1 MANYQ
6 ELKQAIADVIKT
18 NGNQE
23 ITGAILQNVLKSI
36 VSVIGENATFAG
48 IAIPG
53 TNPGTPDANVF
64 YLTTTDGIYVNF
76 GNIQVN
82 PNELAII
89 YTDNNIWR
97 VYRLN
102 VLTNKSINVYPD
114 WFDFQNSVV
123 KATNT
128 LFFEKVGGLNIAGF
142 DKSLRLG
149 LFSFIKGHSSFGN
162 RIGFAWEKDQV
173 WQRGDLLTN
182 VNFNAPFLYKIDGK
196 QYYITID
203 VSQVPDSETI
213 YISDAGT
220 GEIKLKINDRY
231 TNFSE
236 YSDVSGL
243 KTDVDAL
250 KTDVSGLKTDVSG
263 LKTDVSGLKTDI
275 YGNGGL
281 NFLKNPDDNYS
292 EAERKIISAIK
303 NIGFYDVPE
312 AIKNDD
318 IFVRTLA
325 AQTET
330 TGGSFGQLVY
340 FANKRIYN
348 ETNNWDIASILIAPK
363 VPCDYQEHEFD
374 VTVSSGEMA
383 GLRIRVLIDYSVF
396 AGTEF
401 LYGTRINNK
410 IVFNLLRTWNEPLND
425 RLHKIETDISE
436 LQKENTYIMPMQQK
450 NVVFAGSSNVWGDGF
465 LFYSYLKK
473 PIDWLYKS
481 SGKYTAYNDVETTNG
496 EVQTNDVKFMDGKA
510 IKISGVGAEIKFK
523 HKGSELNICQVIERT
538 SDFALIG
545 LYDGDTKVAEFT
557 NHNTTIGSD
566 TEQFSGDG
574 EKIKFNLKRCFTY
587 SHVLKVNGVPKN
599 IILNTQGYGGTFP
612 VGADCLVIRSLDDNG
627 NVIHTLYFKEAP
639 TAGAVIDVSYN
650 YGETICFVK
659 STVGETES
667 GENESP
673 YGDGTISYDPTNPA
687 DISSGLD
694 FRLINEK
701 SFYKFW
707 FDSDVE
713 REITLKI
720 EGGNNPYFVFNFAS
734 SVFHNVMNA
743 GIGGWTAAIFNSG
756 SYINRAYWNIADYF
770 SPDVVTIGLTGNDDW
785 ANYPRKIKR
794 VYNGITLDELKQ
806 FPMLEVGEI
815 EYVKESDTYNVTK
828 NIGIIKEITTRSLK
842 ADEIIGSD
850 VAKGDFVRIGTYTG
864 DLRQVQTRRIETVDN
879 VQGQITWA
887 EPLHL
892 NEFICIETIDDLVGQ
907 EISIRSIEQY
917 MQQMELLISNIKKMV
932 PKCKICLFN
941 IYYVDMW
948 TRDTAEYTY
957 IQQWIAE
964 KFDGTV
970 YFVDAWKYARDYCEN
985 SLHSRDFDF
994 VADGNDTKTFAIDGV
1009 GHWEGIEVWV
1019 NNKNVYGKDC
1029 YPITGWYTTIEDKTG
1044 SELNW
1049 VGTNNYYPRIY
1060 KKRNFAIKWK
1070 QNIPLTG
1077 TAIKVKLATRQWSAD
1092 YAHPRDGDYID
1103 NSLGR
1108 ALVYAISKI

>member
-123 KATNT
+123 KETNT

-149 LFSFIKGHSSFGN
+149 FFSFVKGHSVFGN

-213 YISDAGT
+213 YISDTGT

-243 KTDVDAL
+243 KTDVDA
-250 KTDVSGLKTDVSG
+250 

-318 IFVRTLA
+318 IFVRA
-325 AQTET
+325 FYAQTET
-330 TGGSFGQLVY
+330 TGGSFGRLVY

-348 ETNNWDIASILIAPK
+348 ETNNWNIASILIASR

-401 LYGTRINNK
+401 SYFTSINNK
-410 IVFNLLRTWNEPLND
+410 IVFNLLRTWDEPLND

-574 EKIKFNLKRCFTY
+574 TKIKFNLKRCFTY
-587 SHVLKVNGVPKN
+587 SHVLKVNGVSKN

-612 VGADCLVIRSLDDNG
+612 VGVDCLVIRSLDDNG

-687 DISSGLD
+687 NISSGLD

-948 TRDTAEYTY
+948 TRDVAEYTY

-985 SLHSRDFDF
+985 SLHSKDFDF
-994 VADGNDTKTFAIDGV
+994 VADGNDTITFAIDGV

-1092 YAHPRDGDYID
+1092 YAHPRNGDYID

>member
-36 VSVIGENATFAG
+36 VSVIGKNATFAG

-64 YLTTTDGIYVNF
+64 YLTTTDGIYANF

-149 LFSFIKGHSSFGN
+149 FFSFIKGHSVYGN

-203 VSQVPDSETI
+203 VSQVPDGETI
-213 YISDAGT
+213 YISEADT
-220 GEIKLKINDRY
+220 GEVGLKINDRY

-243 KTDVDAL
+243 KTDVNAL
-250 KTDVSGLKTDVSG
+250 KTDVSGLKTDVDA

-292 EAERKIISAIK
+292 EAERKVISAIK

-318 IFVRTLA
+318 IFVRTFA
-325 AQTET
+325 AQTGAT
-330 TGGSFGQLVY
+330 SGSYGRLVY

-348 ETNNWDIASILIAPK
+348 ETNNWDIASILIAPRI
-363 VPCDYQEHEFD
+363 PCDYQEHEFD

-396 AGTEF
+396 AGTDF

-410 IVFNLLRTWNEPLND
+410 IVFNLLRTWNEPFD
-425 RLHKIETDISE
+425 ERLHRIETDMSE
-436 LQKENTYIMPMQQK
+436 LQKENTYITPMQQK

-481 SGKYTAYNDVETTNG
+481 SGRYTAYNDVETTNG
-496 EVQTNDVKFMDGKA
+496 KVLTNDVKFMDGKA

-538 SDFALIG
+538 SDYALID

-587 SHVLKVNGVPKN
+587 SHVLKVNGVSKN

-612 VGADCLVIRSLDDNG
+612 VGVDCLVIRSLDNNG

-667 GENESP
+667 GKNESP

-687 DISSGLD
+687 NISSGLD

-720 EGGNNPYFVFNFAS
+720 KGGNNPYFVFNFAS

-743 GIGGWTAAIFNSG
+743 GIGGWTAAIYNSG

-770 SPDVVTIGLTGNDDW
+770 SPDVVTIGFTGNDDW
-785 ANYPRKIKR
+785 TNYPRKIKR
-794 VYNGITLDELKQ
+794 VYNGMTLDELKQ
-806 FPMLEVGEI
+806 FPMLEAGEI
-815 EYVKESDTYNVTK
+815 EYVEESDTYNVTK

-907 EISIRSIEQY
+907 EISIRSIGQY

-970 YFVDAWKYARDYCEN
+970 YFVDAWKYVRDYCEN
-985 SLHSRDFDF
+985 SLHSKEFNF
-994 VADGNDTKTFAIDGV
+994 VADGNDTITFAIDGV

-1049 VGTNNYYPRIY
+1049 VGTNSYYPRIY

-1092 YAHPRDGDYID
+1092 YAHPGGGDYID

>member
-23 ITGAILQNVLKSI
+23 ITGAILQNVLQSI
-36 VSVIGENATFAG
+36 VSVIGKNATFAG

-76 GNIQVN
+76 GNIQVD

-149 LFSFIKGHSSFGN
+149 IYSFIKGHSAFGN
-162 RIGFAWEKDQV
+162 RIGFAWEKGQV

-203 VSQVPDSETI
+203 VSQVPDSETV
-213 YISDAGT
+213 YISDTGT
-220 GEIKLKINDRY
+220 VEIKLKINDRY

-250 KTDVSGLKTDVSG
+250 KTGVSGLKTDVDA
-263 LKTDVSGLKTDI
+263 LKTDVSRLETDI

-325 AQTET
+325 AQTKIT
-330 TGGSFGQLVY
+330 SGSYGLLVY

-348 ETNNWDIASILIAPK
+348 ETNNWDIASILIAPR

-496 EVQTNDVKFMDGKA
+496 KVQTNDVKFMDGKA
-510 IKISGVGAEIKFK
+510 IKISGIGAKIKFK

-538 SDFALIG
+538 SNYALIG

-587 SHVLKVNGVPKN
+587 SHVLKVNGVSKN

-612 VGADCLVIRSLDDNG
+612 VGVDCLVIRSLDDNG

-687 DISSGLD
+687 NISSGLD

-743 GIGGWTAAIFNSG
+743 GIGGWTAANFNSG

-815 EYVKESDTYNVTK
+815 EYVEESDTYNVTK

-948 TRDTAEYTY
+948 TRDTAEYIY

-985 SLHSRDFDF
+985 SLHSRSFDF
-994 VADGNDTKTFAIDGV
+994 VADGNDTITFAIDGV

-1077 TAIKVKLATRQWSAD
+1077 TAIKVKLAIRQWSAD
-1092 YAHPRDGDYID
+1092 YAHPRDGDCID

>member
-123 KATNT
+123 KAGNT

-149 LFSFIKGHSSFGN
+149 FFSFVKGHSVYGN
-162 RIGFAWEKDQV
+162 RIGFAWEKGQV

-213 YISDAGT
+213 YISDVAT

-236 YSDVSGL
+236 YSDVSEL

-250 KTDVSGLKTDVSG
+250 KTDVSELKIDVDALKTDVSE
-263 LKTDVSGLKTDI
+263 LKIDI

-325 AQTET
+325 AQTKT
-330 TGGSFGQLVY
+330 TGGSFGRLVY

-348 ETNNWDIASILIAPK
+348 ETNNWDIASILIAPR

-410 IVFNLLRTWNEPLND
+410 IVFNLLRTWNELLND

-538 SDFALIG
+538 SNYALIG

-587 SHVLKVNGVPKN
+587 SHVLKVNGVSKN

-612 VGADCLVIRSLDDNG
+612 VGVDCLVIRSLDDNG

-687 DISSGLD
+687 NISSGLD

-743 GIGGWTAAIFNSG
+743 GIGGWTAAISNSG

-994 VADGNDTKTFAIDGV
+994 VADGNDTITFAIDGV

-1077 TAIKVKLATRQWSAD
+1077 TAIKVKIATRQWSAD

>member
-36 VSVIGENATFAG
+36 VSVIGKNATFAG

-123 KATNT
+123 IEKNT

-149 LFSFIKGHSSFGN
+149 FFSFIKGHSVYGN

-203 VSQVPDSETI
+203 VSQVPDSETV

-220 GEIKLKINDRY
+220 EEVKLKINDRY

-250 KTDVSGLKTDVSG
+250 KTDVPGLKTA
-263 LKTDVSGLKTDI
+263 I
-275 YGNGGL
+275 YGNSGL

-318 IFVRTLA
+318 IFVRAFA
-325 AQTET
+325 AQTKAV
-330 TGGSFGQLVY
+330 GSSIFGQLVY

-348 ETNNWDIASILIAPK
+348 ETNNWDKASILIAPR

-401 LYGTRINNK
+401 LYGTSINNK

-496 EVQTNDVKFMDGKA
+496 KVQTNDVKFMDGKA

-538 SDFALIG
+538 SDYALIG

-557 NHNTTIGSD
+557 NHNTTTGSD

-587 SHVLKVNGVPKN
+587 SHVLKVNGVSKG

-612 VGADCLVIRSLDDNG
+612 VGVDCLVIRSLDDNG

-687 DISSGLD
+687 NISSGLD

-743 GIGGWTAAIFNSG
+743 GIGGLTAAIYNSG

-785 ANYPRKIKR
+785 TNYPRKIKR

-806 FPMLEVGEI
+806 FPMFEVGEI
-815 EYVKESDTYNVTK
+815 KYVEESDTYNVAK

-907 EISIRSIEQY
+907 EISIRSIGQY

-948 TRDTAEYTY
+948 TRDTAEYPY

-985 SLHSRDFDF
+985 SLHSRVLDF
-994 VADGNDTKTFAIDGV
+994 VADGNDTITFAVDGV

-1049 VGTNNYYPRIY
+1049 VGTNSYYPRVY

-1077 TAIKVKLATRQWSAD
+1077 TAIKVKLTTRQWSTD
-1092 YAHPRDGDYID
+1092 YAHPRDGDCID

>member
-149 LFSFIKGHSSFGN
+149 FFSFVKGHSAYGN
-162 RIGFAWEKDQV
+162 RIGFAWEKGQV

-213 YISDAGT
+213 YISDTGT

-243 KTDVDAL
+243 KTDVDA
-250 KTDVSGLKTDVSG
+250 

-325 AQTET
+325 AQTKT
-330 TGGSFGQLVY
+330 TGGSYGLLVY

-574 EKIKFNLKRCFTY
+574 AKIKFNLKRCFTY
-587 SHVLKVNGVPKN
+587 SHVLKVNGVSKN

-612 VGADCLVIRSLDDNG
+612 VGVDCLVIRSLDDNG

-639 TAGAVIDVSYN
+639 TVGAVIDVSYN

-687 DISSGLD
+687 DIGSGLD

-994 VADGNDTKTFAIDGV
+994 VADGNDTITFAIDGV

-1092 YAHPRDGDYID
+1092 YAHPRNGDYID

>member
-149 LFSFIKGHSSFGN
+149 LFSFVKGHSYLGN

-318 IFVRTLA
+318 IFVRSFA

-348 ETNNWDIASILIAPK
+348 ETNNWETASILIAPK
-363 VPCDYQEHEFD
+363 VTCDYQEHEFD

-410 IVFNLLRTWNEPLND
+410 IVFNLLRTWNERLND

-538 SDFALIG
+538 SNYALIG

-587 SHVLKVNGVPKN
+587 SHVLKVNGVSKN

-612 VGADCLVIRSLDDNG
+612 VGVDCLVIRSLDDNG

-770 SPDVVTIGLTGNDDW
+770 SPDVVTIGLTGNDDL

-815 EYVKESDTYNVTK
+815 EYVEESDTYNVTK

-994 VADGNDTKTFAIDGV
+994 VADGNDTITFAIDGV

-1092 YAHPRDGDYID
+1092 YAHPRNGDYID

>member
-123 KATNT
+123 KEKNT

-149 LFSFIKGHSSFGN
+149 FYSFVKGHSAFGN

-213 YISDAGT
+213 YISDSGT

-250 KTDVSGLKTDVSG
+250 KTDVSGLKTD
-263 LKTDVSGLKTDI
+263 I

-281 NFLKNPDDNYS
+281 NFLKNPDDIYS

-318 IFVRTLA
+318 IFVRTFS

-348 ETNNWDIASILIAPK
+348 ETNNWEIASILIAPR

-401 LYGTRINNK
+401 SYGTRINNK
-410 IVFNLLRTWNEPLND
+410 IVFNLLRTWNELLND

-510 IKISGVGAEIKFK
+510 IKISGIGAEIKFK

-538 SDFALIG
+538 SNYALIG

-587 SHVLKVNGVPKN
+587 SHVLKVNGVSKN

-612 VGADCLVIRSLDDNG
+612 VGVDCLVIRSLDDNG

-743 GIGGWTAAIFNSG
+743 GIGGWTAAIYNSG

-815 EYVKESDTYNVTK
+815 EYVEESDTYNVTK

-985 SLHSRDFDF
+985 SLHSRNFDF
-994 VADGNDTKTFAIDGV
+994 VADGNDTITFAIDGV

>member
-149 LFSFIKGHSSFGN
+149 IYSFVKGHSVYGN

-173 WQRGDLLTN
+173 WQRGDLSTN

-213 YISDAGT
+213 YISDTGT

-243 KTDVDAL
+243 KTDVEAL
-250 KTDVSGLKTDVSG
+250 KTDVEALKTDVDA

-303 NIGFYDVPE
+303 NIGFYNVPE

-318 IFVRTLA
+318 IFVRTFA

-410 IVFNLLRTWNEPLND
+410 IVFNLLRTWNELLND

-574 EKIKFNLKRCFTY
+574 VKIKFNLKRCFTY
-587 SHVLKVNGVPKN
+587 SHVLKVNGVSKN

-612 VGADCLVIRSLDDNG
+612 VGVDCLVIRSLDDNG

-687 DISSGLD
+687 NISSGLD

-994 VADGNDTKTFAIDGV
+994 VADGNDTITFAIDGV

-1092 YAHPRDGDYID
+1092 YAHPRNGDYID

>member
-89 YTDNNIWR
+89 YTDNNIWC

-114 WFDFQNSVV
+114 WLDFQNSVV
-123 KATNT
+123 TAKNT

-149 LFSFIKGHSSFGN
+149 LYSFIKGHSSYGN
-162 RIGFAWEKDQV
+162 RIGFVWEKDQV

-213 YISDAGT
+213 YISDTST

-236 YSDVSGL
+236 YPDVSGL
-243 KTDVDAL
+243 KTDVDA
-250 KTDVSGLKTDVSG
+250 

-318 IFVRTLA
+318 IFVATFA

-330 TGGSFGQLVY
+330 TGSYFGQQVY

-348 ETNNWDIASILIAPK
+348 ETNSWGIASILIAPK
-363 VPCDYQEHEFD
+363 IPCDYQEHEFD

-401 LYGTRINNK
+401 LYGSRINNK
-410 IVFNLLRTWNEPLND
+410 IVFNLLRTWNERLND

-436 LQKENTYIMPMQQK
+436 FQKENTYIMPMQQK

-465 LFYSYLKK
+465 LFHSYLKK

-538 SDFALIG
+538 SDYALIG
-545 LYDGDTKVAEFT
+545 LYNGDKKVAEFT

-574 EKIKFNLKRCFTY
+574 KKIKFNLKRCFTY

-639 TAGAVIDVSYN
+639 IAGAVIDVSYN

-687 DISSGLD
+687 NISSGLD

-743 GIGGWTAAIFNSG
+743 GIGGWTAAISNSD

-815 EYVKESDTYNVTK
+815 EYVEESDTYNVTK

-917 MQQMELLISNIKKMV
+917 MQQMELLISNIKRMV

-948 TRDTAEYTY
+948 VRDTAEYTY

-985 SLHSRDFDF
+985 SLHSRDFNF
-994 VADGNDTKTFAIDGV
+994 VADGNDTITFAIDGV

-1049 VGTNNYYPRIY
+1049 VGTNGYYPRIY

-1077 TAIKVKLATRQWSAD
+1077 TAIKVKLAALQWSAD
-1092 YAHPRDGDYID
+1092 YAHPRDGDCID

>member
-123 KATNT
+123 KETNT

-149 LFSFIKGHSSFGN
+149 FFSFIKGHSVFGN
-162 RIGFAWEKDQV
+162 RIGFAWEKGQV

-236 YSDVSGL
+236 YSDVSEL

-250 KTDVSGLKTDVSG
+250 KKDVSGLKTDVDA

-325 AQTET
+325 AQTKT

-401 LYGTRINNK
+401 LYGTKINNK

-425 RLHKIETDISE
+425 RFHKIETDISE

-574 EKIKFNLKRCFTY
+574 AKIKFNLKRCFTY
-587 SHVLKVNGVPKN
+587 SHVLKVNGVSKN

-612 VGADCLVIRSLDDNG
+612 VGVDCLVIRSLDDNG

-639 TAGAVIDVSYN
+639 TVGAVIDVSYN

-687 DISSGLD
+687 NISSGLD

-985 SLHSRDFDF
+985 SLHSKDFDF
-994 VADGNDTKTFAIDGV
+994 VADGNDTITFAIDGV

-1029 YPITGWYTTIEDKTG
+1029 YPITGWHTTIEDKTG

-1092 YAHPRDGDYID
+1092 YAHPRNGDYID

>member
-123 KATNT
+123 NQKNT

-149 LFSFIKGHSSFGN
+149 FFSFVKGHSAFGN

-213 YISDAGT
+213 YISDTGT

-243 KTDVDAL
+243 KTDVDA
-250 KTDVSGLKTDVSG
+250 

-396 AGTEF
+396 TGTEF

-574 EKIKFNLKRCFTY
+574 AKIKFNLKRCFTY
-587 SHVLKVNGVPKN
+587 SHVLKVNGVSKN

-612 VGADCLVIRSLDDNG
+612 VGVDCLVIRSLDDNG

-687 DISSGLD
+687 NISSGLD

-994 VADGNDTKTFAIDGV
+994 VADGNDTITFAIDGV

>member
-23 ITGAILQNVLKSI
+23 ITGEILQNVLKSI

-48 IAIPG
+48 IAIPD

-89 YTDNNIWR
+89 YTDNNIWC

-123 KATNT
+123 KEKNT

-149 LFSFIKGHSSFGN
+149 FFSFIKGHSAFGN

-173 WQRGDLLTN
+173 WQKGDLLTN

-213 YISDAGT
+213 YISDAST

-250 KTDVSGLKTDVSG
+250 KTD
-263 LKTDVSGLKTDI
+263 I
-275 YGNGGL
+275 YGNSGL

-318 IFVRTLA
+318 IFVRTFA

-330 TGGSFGQLVY
+330 TGSSFGLLVY
-340 FANKRIYN
+340 FSNKRIYN
-348 ETNNWDIASILIAPK
+348 ETNNWNIASILIAPR

-401 LYGTRINNK
+401 LYGTIINNK
-410 IVFNLLRTWNEPLND
+410 IVFNLLRTWNKPLND

-538 SDFALIG
+538 SNYALIG

-574 EKIKFNLKRCFTY
+574 AKIKFNLKRCFTY
-587 SHVLKVNGVPKN
+587 SHVLKVNGVSKN
-599 IILNTQGYGGTFP
+599 IILNMQGYGGTLP
-612 VGADCLVIRSLDDNG
+612 VGVDCLVIRSLDDNG

-667 GENESP
+667 GENESS

-687 DISSGLD
+687 NISSGLD

-743 GIGGWTAAIFNSG
+743 GIGGWTAATFNSG

-770 SPDVVTIGLTGNDDW
+770 SPDVVTIGLTGNDDS

-994 VADGNDTKTFAIDGV
+994 VADGNDTITFAIDGV

-1077 TAIKVKLATRQWSAD
+1077 TAIKVKLANRQWSSD
-1092 YAHPRDGDYID
+1092 YAHPINKDYID

>member
-1 MANYQ
+1 M
-6 ELKQAIADVIKT
+6 
-18 NGNQE
+18 
-23 ITGAILQNVLKSI
+23 
-36 VSVIGENATFAG
+36 
-48 IAIPG
+48 
-53 TNPGTPDANVF
+53 
-64 YLTTTDGIYVNF
+64 
-76 GNIQVN
+76 
-82 PNELAII
+82 
-89 YTDNNIWR
+89 
-97 VYRLN
+97 
-102 VLTNKSINVYPD
+102 
-114 WFDFQNSVV
+114 
-123 KATNT
+123 
-128 LFFEKVGGLNIAGF
+128 
-142 DKSLRLG
+142 
-149 LFSFIKGHSSFGN
+149 
-162 RIGFAWEKDQV
+162 
-173 WQRGDLLTN
+173 
-182 VNFNAPFLYKIDGK
+182 
-196 QYYITID
+196 
-203 VSQVPDSETI
+203 
-213 YISDAGT
+213 
-220 GEIKLKINDRY
+220 
-231 TNFSE
+231 
-236 YSDVSGL
+236 
-243 KTDVDAL
+243 
-250 KTDVSGLKTDVSG
+250 
-263 LKTDVSGLKTDI
+263 
-275 YGNGGL
+275 

-318 IFVRTLA
+318 IFVRTFA

-410 IVFNLLRTWNEPLND
+410 IVFNLLRTWNELLND

-574 EKIKFNLKRCFTY
+574 AKIKFNLKRCFTY
-587 SHVLKVNGVPKN
+587 SHVLKVNGVSKN

-687 DISSGLD
+687 NISSGLD

-770 SPDVVTIGLTGNDDW
+770 SPDVVTIGLTGNDNW

-994 VADGNDTKTFAIDGV
+994 VADGNDTITFAIDGV

>member
-114 WFDFQNSVV
+114 WFDFQNSDV

-149 LFSFIKGHSSFGN
+149 FFSFVKGHSLFGN

-243 KTDVDAL
+243 KTDIDA
-250 KTDVSGLKTDVSG
+250 

-275 YGNGGL
+275 YGNSGL

-292 EAERKIISAIK
+292 EAERKIISTIK

-312 AIKNDD
+312 AIKNDE
-318 IFVRTLA
+318 IFVRTFA
-325 AQTET
+325 AQTKT
-330 TGGSFGQLVY
+330 TGGSFGRLVY

-348 ETNNWDIASILIAPK
+348 ETNNWDIASILIAPR

-401 LYGTRINNK
+401 LYSTKINNK
-410 IVFNLLRTWNEPLND
+410 IVFNLLRTWKELLND
-425 RLHKIETDISE
+425 RLHKIETGISE

-465 LFYSYLKK
+465 LFNSYLKK

-496 EVQTNDVKFMDGKA
+496 EVQTNNVKFMDGKA

-523 HKGSELNICQVIERT
+523 HKGSELNICQVIKRT

-574 EKIKFNLKRCFTY
+574 AKIKFNLKRCFTY
-587 SHVLKVNGVPKN
+587 SHVLKVNGVSKN

-612 VGADCLVIRSLDDNG
+612 VGVDCLVIRSLDDNG

-687 DISSGLD
+687 NISSGLD

-743 GIGGWTAAIFNSG
+743 GIGGWTAAFFNSG

-806 FPMLEVGEI
+806 FPMFEVGEI
-815 EYVKESDTYNVTK
+815 EYVKESDTYNVAK

-994 VADGNDTKTFAIDGV
+994 VADGNDTITFAVDGV

-1092 YAHPRDGDYID
+1092 YAHPGNGDYID

>member
-123 KATNT
+123 KQTNT

-149 LFSFIKGHSSFGN
+149 FFSFVKGHSVHGN

-173 WQRGDLLTN
+173 WQRGDLLIN

-196 QYYITID
+196 QCYITID

-213 YISDAGT
+213 YISDVGT

-250 KTDVSGLKTDVSG
+250 KTDASGLKTDVDA

-292 EAERKIISAIK
+292 EVERKIISAIK

-325 AQTET
+325 VQTET
-330 TGGSFGQLVY
+330 TGGSFGQLVF

-348 ETNNWDIASILIAPK
+348 ETNNWDTASILIAPK

-401 LYGTRINNK
+401 LYSTRINNK
-410 IVFNLLRTWNEPLND
+410 IVFNLLRTWNELLND

-538 SDFALIG
+538 SNYALIG

-587 SHVLKVNGVPKN
+587 SHVLKVNGVSKN
-599 IILNTQGYGGTFP
+599 IILNTQGYSGTFP
-612 VGADCLVIRSLDDNG
+612 VGVDCLVIRSLDDNG

-815 EYVKESDTYNVTK
+815 EYVEESDTYNVTK
-828 NIGIIKEITTRSLK
+828 NIGIIKEITIRSLK

-985 SLHSRDFDF
+985 SLHSRGFDF
-994 VADGNDTKTFAIDGV
+994 VADGNDTITFAIDGV

-1070 QNIPLTG
+1070 QNIPLAG

-1092 YAHPRDGDYID
+1092 YAHPRNGDYID

>member
-243 KTDVDAL
+243 KTDVDA
-250 KTDVSGLKTDVSG
+250 

>member
-149 LFSFIKGHSSFGN
+149 FFSFVKGHSAYGN
-162 RIGFAWEKDQV
+162 RIGFAWEKGQV

-213 YISDAGT
+213 YISDTGT

-243 KTDVDAL
+243 KTDVDA
-250 KTDVSGLKTDVSG
+250 

-325 AQTET
+325 AQTKT
-330 TGGSFGQLVY
+330 TGGSYGLLVY

-566 TEQFSGDG
+566 TEQF
-574 EKIKFNLKRCFTY
+574 NLKRCFTY
-587 SHVLKVNGVPKN
+587 SHVLKVNGVSKN

-612 VGADCLVIRSLDDNG
+612 VGVDCLVIRSLDDNG

-639 TAGAVIDVSYN
+639 TVGAVIDVSYN

-687 DISSGLD
+687 DIGSGLD

-994 VADGNDTKTFAIDGV
+994 VADGNDTITFAIDGV

-1092 YAHPRDGDYID
+1092 YAHPRNGDYID

>member
-149 LFSFIKGHSSFGN
+149 IYSFVKGHSVYGN

-173 WQRGDLLTN
+173 WQKGDLSTN

-213 YISDAGT
+213 YISDTGT
-220 GEIKLKINDRY
+220 GDIKMKINDRY

-250 KTDVSGLKTDVSG
+250 KTDVDALKTDVDA

-303 NIGFYDVPE
+303 NIGFYNVPE

-318 IFVRTLA
+318 IFVRTFA

-348 ETNNWDIASILIAPK
+348 ETNKWDIASILIAPK

-410 IVFNLLRTWNEPLND
+410 IVFNLLRTWNELLND

-481 SGKYTAYNDVETTNG
+481 SGKYTAYNDVETTKG
-496 EVQTNDVKFMDGKA
+496 EEQTNDVKFMDGKA

-574 EKIKFNLKRCFTY
+574 AKIKFNLKRCFTY
-587 SHVLKVNGVPKN
+587 SHVLKVNGVSKN

-612 VGADCLVIRSLDDNG
+612 VGVDCLVIRSLDDNG

-687 DISSGLD
+687 NISSGLD

-994 VADGNDTKTFAIDGV
+994 VADGNDTITFAIDGV

-1092 YAHPRDGDYID
+1092 YAHPRNGDYID

>member
-123 KATNT
+123 KETNT

-149 LFSFIKGHSSFGN
+149 FFSFAKGHSVFGN

-173 WQRGDLLTN
+173 WQRGVLLTN

-220 GEIKLKINDRY
+220 GETKLKINDRY

-250 KTDVSGLKTDVSG
+250 KTDVPGLKTNVDA

-281 NFLKNPDDNYS
+281 NFLKNPGDNYS

-325 AQTET
+325 AQTKA
-330 TGGSFGQLVY
+330 TGGSYGRLVY

-348 ETNNWDIASILIAPK
+348 ETNNWDKASILITPR

-401 LYGTRINNK
+401 LYSTKINNK
-410 IVFNLLRTWNEPLND
+410 IVFNLLRTWNELLND
-425 RLHKIETDISE
+425 RFHKIETGISE

-450 NVVFAGSSNVWGDGF
+450 NVVFVGSSNVWGDGF

-574 EKIKFNLKRCFTY
+574 EI
-587 SHVLKVNGVPKN
+587 
-599 IILNTQGYGGTFP
+599 
-612 VGADCLVIRSLDDNG
+612 
-627 NVIHTLYFKEAP
+627 
-639 TAGAVIDVSYN
+639 
-650 YGETICFVK
+650 
-659 STVGETES
+659 
-667 GENESP
+667 
-673 YGDGTISYDPTNPA
+673 
-687 DISSGLD
+687 
-694 FRLINEK
+694 
-701 SFYKFW
+701 
-707 FDSDVE
+707 
-713 REITLKI
+713 
-720 EGGNNPYFVFNFAS
+720 
-734 SVFHNVMNA
+734 
-743 GIGGWTAAIFNSG
+743 
-756 SYINRAYWNIADYF
+756 
-770 SPDVVTIGLTGNDDW
+770 
-785 ANYPRKIKR
+785 
-794 VYNGITLDELKQ
+794 
-806 FPMLEVGEI
+806 
-815 EYVKESDTYNVTK
+815 
-828 NIGIIKEITTRSLK
+828 
-842 ADEIIGSD
+842 
-850 VAKGDFVRIGTYTG
+850 
-864 DLRQVQTRRIETVDN
+864 
-879 VQGQITWA
+879 
-887 EPLHL
+887 
-892 NEFICIETIDDLVGQ
+892 
-907 EISIRSIEQY
+907 
-917 MQQMELLISNIKKMV
+917 
-932 PKCKICLFN
+932 
-941 IYYVDMW
+941 
-948 TRDTAEYTY
+948 
-957 IQQWIAE
+957 
-964 KFDGTV
+964 
-970 YFVDAWKYARDYCEN
+970 
-985 SLHSRDFDF
+985 
-994 VADGNDTKTFAIDGV
+994 
-1009 GHWEGIEVWV
+1009 
-1019 NNKNVYGKDC
+1019 
-1029 YPITGWYTTIEDKTG
+1029 
-1044 SELNW
+1044 
-1049 VGTNNYYPRIY
+1049 
-1060 KKRNFAIKWK
+1060 
-1070 QNIPLTG
+1070 
-1077 TAIKVKLATRQWSAD
+1077 
-1092 YAHPRDGDYID
+1092 
-1103 NSLGR
+1103 GR
-1108 ALVYAISKI
+1108 AHV

>member
-149 LFSFIKGHSSFGN
+149 FFSFVKGHSAFGN

-250 KTDVSGLKTDVSG
+250 KTDVSGLKI
-263 LKTDVSGLKTDI
+263 DI

-318 IFVRTLA
+318 IFVRTFA
-325 AQTET
+325 AQTKT
-330 TGGSFGQLVY
+330 TGGSYGQLVY

-348 ETNNWDIASILIAPK
+348 ETNNWDIASILIAPR
-363 VPCDYQEHEFD
+363 VTCDYQEHEFD

-410 IVFNLLRTWNEPLND
+410 IVFNLLRTWNELLND
-425 RLHKIETDISE
+425 RFHKIETDISE

-574 EKIKFNLKRCFTY
+574 AKMKFNLKRCFTY
-587 SHVLKVNGVPKN
+587 SHVLKVNGVSKN

-612 VGADCLVIRSLDDNG
+612 VGVDCLVIRSLDDNG

-687 DISSGLD
+687 NISSGLD

-743 GIGGWTAAIFNSG
+743 GIGGCTAAFYNSG

-815 EYVKESDTYNVTK
+815 EYVEESDTYNVTK

-994 VADGNDTKTFAIDGV
+994 VADGNDTITFAIDGV

-1044 SELNW
+1044 RELNW

-1077 TAIKVKLATRQWSAD
+1077 TAIKVKLATLQWSAD

>member
-173 WQRGDLLTN
+173 WQRGNLLTN

-213 YISDAGT
+213 YISDTGT

-243 KTDVDAL
+243 KTDVDA
-250 KTDVSGLKTDVSG
+250 

-318 IFVRTLA
+318 IFVRTFA

-410 IVFNLLRTWNEPLND
+410 IVFNLLRTWNELLND

-496 EVQTNDVKFMDGKA
+496 EVQKNDVKFMDGKA

-538 SDFALIG
+538 SDYALIG

-587 SHVLKVNGVPKN
+587 SHVLKVNGVSKN

-612 VGADCLVIRSLDDNG
+612 VGVDCLVIRSLDDNG

-687 DISSGLD
+687 NISSGLD

-785 ANYPRKIKR
+785 ANYPQKIKR

-806 FPMLEVGEI
+806 FPMLEVGKI
-815 EYVKESDTYNVTK
+815 EYVEESDTYNVTK

-864 DLRQVQTRRIETVDN
+864 DLRQVQTRRIETVNN

-948 TRDTAEYTY
+948 TRYTAEYTY

-994 VADGNDTKTFAIDGV
+994 VADGNDTITFAIDGV

>member
-123 KATNT
+123 KQTNT

-149 LFSFIKGHSSFGN
+149 FFSFVKGHSAYGN

-213 YISDAGT
+213 YISDSGT

-250 KTDVSGLKTDVSG
+250 KTDVSGLKTDVDA

-574 EKIKFNLKRCFTY
+574 AKIKFNLKRCFTY
-587 SHVLKVNGVPKN
+587 SHVLKVNGVSKN

-612 VGADCLVIRSLDDNG
+612 VGVDCLVIRSLDDNG

-770 SPDVVTIGLTGNDDW
+770 SPDVVTIGLAGNDDW

-815 EYVKESDTYNVTK
+815 EYVEESDTYNVTK

-948 TRDTAEYTY
+948 TRDAAEYTY

-985 SLHSRDFDF
+985 SLHSRNFDF
-994 VADGNDTKTFAIDGV
+994 VADGNDTITFAIDGV

-1070 QNIPLTG
+1070 QNIPLAG

-1092 YAHPRDGDYID
+1092 YAHPRNGDYID

>member
-36 VSVIGENATFAG
+36 VSAIGENATFAG

-114 WFDFQNSVV
+114 WFDFQNSDV
-123 KATNT
+123 KAKNI

-149 LFSFIKGHSSFGN
+149 FYSFVKGHSVFGN

-203 VSQVPDSETI
+203 VSQVPDSEI
-213 YISDAGT
+213 AYISDPDT

-236 YSDVSGL
+236 SSGVSGL

-250 KTDVSGLKTDVSG
+250 KTDVSGLKA
-263 LKTDVSGLKTDI
+263 DI

-281 NFLKNPDDNYS
+281 NFLKNPNDNYS

-325 AQTET
+325 AQTGT
-330 TGGSFGQLVY
+330 TGTSFGRLVY
-340 FANKRIYN
+340 LANKRIYK
-348 ETNNWDIASILIAPK
+348 ETNDWDIASILIAPK

-401 LYGTRINNK
+401 LYVTRINNK

-425 RLHKIETDISE
+425 KFHRIETDISE

-574 EKIKFNLKRCFTY
+574 AKIKFNLKRCFTY
-587 SHVLKVNGVPKN
+587 SHVLKVNGVSKN
-599 IILNTQGYGGTFP
+599 IILNTQRNGVTYP
-612 VGADCLVIRSLDDNG
+612 VGVDCLVIRSLDDNG

-673 YGDGTISYDPTNPA
+673 FGDGTISYDPTNPA

-785 ANYPRKIKR
+785 SNYPRKIKR

-879 VQGQITWA
+879 VQGQITWE

-985 SLHSRDFDF
+985 SRHSRDFNF
-994 VADGNDTKTFAIDGV
+994 VADGNDTITFAIDNV

-1070 QNIPLTG
+1070 QNIPLAG
-1077 TAIKVKLATRQWSAD
+1077 TAIKVKLAALQWSSD
-1092 YAHPRDGDYID
+1092 YAHPKNGDYIN

>member
-1 MANYQ
+1 MGNYEQ
-6 ELKQAIADVIKT
+6 LKRAVSKVIKT

-89 YTDNNIWR
+89 YTDNSIWR

-123 KATNT
+123 NATNT

-149 LFSFIKGHSSFGN
+149 LFHFIKGHSSYGN

-173 WQRGDLLTN
+173 WQKGVGLAN
-182 VNFNAPFLYKIDGK
+182 VNFNAPFLYEIDGK

-213 YISDAGT
+213 YISDGGT

-236 YSDVSGL
+236 YSTDISGL
-243 KTDVDAL
+243 KTDI
-250 KTDVSGLKTDVSG
+250 
-263 LKTDVSGLKTDI
+263 SGLKTDI
-275 YGNGGL
+275 YGNSAL
-281 NFLKNPDDNYS
+281 NFLKNPDDNYKK
-292 EAERKIISAIK
+292 EEREIISAIK

-318 IFVRTLA
+318 IFVRTFA

-330 TGGSFGQLVY
+330 KGGSYGQLVY

-348 ETNNWDIASILIAPK
+348 ETNNWGIASILIAPM

-401 LYGTRINNK
+401 LYGTSIKNK

-510 IKISGVGAEIKFK
+510 VKISGVGAEIKFK

-538 SDFALIG
+538 SNYALIG

-587 SHVLKVNGVPKN
+587 SHVLKVNGVSKN
-599 IILNTQGYGGTFP
+599 IILNTQGLRVTFP
-612 VGADCLVIRSLDDNG
+612 VGVDCLVIRSLDDNG

-815 EYVKESDTYNVTK
+815 EYVEESNTYNVTK

-948 TRDTAEYTY
+948 ARDTAEYTY

-985 SLHSRDFDF
+985 SLHSKDFDF
-994 VADGNDTKTFAIDGV
+994 VADGNDTITFAIEGV

-1049 VGTNNYYPRIY
+1049 VGTNKYYPRIL

-1077 TAIKVKLATRQWSAD
+1077 TAIKVKLATRQWSSD
-1092 YAHPRDGDYID
+1092 YAHPNDGDYID

>member
-123 KATNT
+123 KETNT

-149 LFSFIKGHSSFGN
+149 FFSFIKGHSAFGN
-162 RIGFAWEKDQV
+162 RIGFAWEKGQV

-236 YSDVSGL
+236 YSDVSEL

-250 KTDVSGLKTDVSG
+250 KKDVSGLKTDVDA

-325 AQTET
+325 AQTKT

-401 LYGTRINNK
+401 LYGTKINNK

-481 SGKYTAYNDVETTNG
+481 FGKYTAYNDVETTNG

-574 EKIKFNLKRCFTY
+574 AKIKFNLKRCFTY
-587 SHVLKVNGVPKN
+587 SHVLKVNGVSKN

-612 VGADCLVIRSLDDNG
+612 VGVDCLVIRSLDDNG

-639 TAGAVIDVSYN
+639 TVGAVIDVSYN

-673 YGDGTISYDPTNPA
+673 YGDGTISYDPTSPA
-687 DISSGLD
+687 DIGSGLD

-994 VADGNDTKTFAIDGV
+994 VADGNDTITFAIDGV

-1092 YAHPRDGDYID
+1092 YAHPRNGDYID

>member
-250 KTDVSGLKTDVSG
+250 KTDVSGLKTD
-263 LKTDVSGLKTDI
+263 I

-292 EAERKIISAIK
+292 EAERKIIYAIK

-318 IFVRTLA
+318 IFVRTFA

-410 IVFNLLRTWNEPLND
+410 IVFNLLRTWNELLND

-496 EVQTNDVKFMDGKA
+496 EEQTNDVKFMDGKA

-587 SHVLKVNGVPKN
+587 SHVLKVNGVSKN

-612 VGADCLVIRSLDDNG
+612 VGVDCLVIRSLDDNG

-687 DISSGLD
+687 NISSGLD

-743 GIGGWTAAIFNSG
+743 GIGGWTAAIYNSG

-815 EYVKESDTYNVTK
+815 EYVEESDTYNVTK

-994 VADGNDTKTFAIDGV
+994 VADGNDTITFAIDGV

>member
-149 LFSFIKGHSSFGN
+149 FFSFVKGHSAYGN
-162 RIGFAWEKDQV
+162 RIGFAWEKGQV

-213 YISDAGT
+213 YISDTGT

-250 KTDVSGLKTDVSG
+250 KTDVSGLKTDVDA

-325 AQTET
+325 AQTKT
-330 TGGSFGQLVY
+330 TGGSYGLLVY

-574 EKIKFNLKRCFTY
+574 AKIKFNLKRCFTY
-587 SHVLKVNGVPKN
+587 SHVLKVNGVSKN

-612 VGADCLVIRSLDDNG
+612 VGVDCLVIRSLDDNG

-639 TAGAVIDVSYN
+639 TVGAVIDVSYN

-687 DISSGLD
+687 DIGSGLD

-994 VADGNDTKTFAIDGV
+994 VADGNDTITFAIDGV

-1092 YAHPRDGDYID
+1092 YAHPRNGDYID

>member
-149 LFSFIKGHSSFGN
+149 IYSFVKGHSVFGN

-236 YSDVSGL
+236 YSDVSRL

-250 KTDVSGLKTDVSG
+250 KTDVPGLKTDVDA

-318 IFVRTLA
+318 IFVRTFA

-401 LYGTRINNK
+401 LYVTRINNK
-410 IVFNLLRTWNEPLND
+410 IVFNLLRTWNELLND

-510 IKISGVGAEIKFK
+510 IKISGIGAEIKFK

-538 SDFALIG
+538 SNYALIG

-587 SHVLKVNGVPKN
+587 SHVLKVNGVSKN

-612 VGADCLVIRSLDDNG
+612 VGVDCLVIRSLDDNG

-806 FPMLEVGEI
+806 FPMFEVGEI
-815 EYVKESDTYNVTK
+815 EYVEESDTYNVTK

-994 VADGNDTKTFAIDGV
+994 VADGNDTITFAIDGV

-1049 VGTNNYYPRIY
+1049 VGTNKYYPRIY

-1077 TAIKVKLATRQWSAD
+1077 TVIKVKLATRQWSAD

>member
-114 WFDFQNSVV
+114 WLDFQNSVV
-123 KATNT
+123 TAKNT
-128 LFFEKVGGLNIAGF
+128 LFLEKVGGLNIAGF

-149 LFSFIKGHSSFGN
+149 LFSFVKGHSSFGN

-173 WQRGDLLTN
+173 WQRGNLLTN

-213 YISDAGT
+213 YISDDT
-220 GEIKLKINDRY
+220 REIKLKINDRY

-318 IFVRTLA
+318 IFVRAFA

-330 TGGSFGQLVY
+330 TGGSYGQLVY

-348 ETNNWDIASILIAPK
+348 ETNNWNIASILIAPM

-401 LYGTRINNK
+401 LYGTRIYNK
-410 IVFNLLRTWNEPLND
+410 IVFNLLRTWNELLND

-538 SDFALIG
+538 SDYALIG

-587 SHVLKVNGVPKN
+587 SHVLKVNGVSKN
-599 IILNTQGYGGTFP
+599 IILNTQGYGGTLP
-612 VGADCLVIRSLDDNG
+612 VGVDCLVIRSLDDNG

-687 DISSGLD
+687 DISSSLD

-815 EYVKESDTYNVTK
+815 EYVEESDTYNVTK

-994 VADGNDTKTFAIDGV
+994 VADGNDTITFAIDGV

-1029 YPITGWYTTIEDKTG
+1029 YPITGWYTTIKDKTG

-1049 VGTNNYYPRIY
+1049 VGTNKYYPRIY

-1092 YAHPRDGDYID
+1092 YAHPRNGDYID

>member
-23 ITGAILQNVLKSI
+23 ITGEILQNVLKSI

-149 LFSFIKGHSSFGN
+149 FFSFIKGHSVLGN

-173 WQRGDLLTN
+173 WQRGDLFTN

-213 YISDAGT
+213 YISDSGT

-236 YSDVSGL
+236 YSYVSGL
-243 KTDVDAL
+243 KTYVDAL
-250 KTDVSGLKTDVSG
+250 KTDI
-263 LKTDVSGLKTDI
+263 SGLKTDI

-318 IFVRTLA
+318 IFVRTFA
-325 AQTET
+325 AQTEA
-330 TGGSFGQLVY
+330 TGGSYGQLVY

-348 ETNNWDIASILIAPK
+348 ETNNWDIASILIVPR

-465 LFYSYLKK
+465 LFCSYLKK

-538 SDFALIG
+538 SDYALIG
-545 LYDGDTKVAEFT
+545 LYDGDTKIAEFT

-612 VGADCLVIRSLDDNG
+612 VGADCLVIRSLDGNG

-687 DISSGLD
+687 NISSGLD

-743 GIGGWTAAIFNSG
+743 GIGGWTAEISNSD

-994 VADGNDTKTFAIDGV
+994 VADGNDTITFAIDGL

-1049 VGTNNYYPRIY
+1049 VGTNKYYPRIY

-1092 YAHPRDGDYID
+1092 YAHPKDGDYID